1 MARFISISL
10 AVVVMSNLF
19 AFAQKYEPVP
29 MCLFVQENLPE
40 NQPYSSE
47 LSSGTEDQSASLT
60 MNIHSTF
67 NSNYL
72 TLEVI
77 GGAPKAMPFDLVN
90 AQGEEMYS
98 GTISGTQLIETESWP
113 VGTYYFRCGSKRET
127 IYILR

>member
-1 MARFISISL
+1 MARFISIIL
-10 AVVVMSNLF
+10 AVVVISNMF

-29 MCLFVQENLPE
+29 MCLFVQEETALD
-40 NQPYSSE
+40 QAYSGE
-47 LSSGTEDQSASLT
+47 LSEANDQSASLT
-60 MNIHSTF
+60 MNIHNTF

-77 GGAPKAMPFDLVN
+77 GGAPKAMPFELVN

-127 IYILR
+127 IYIMR

>member
-1 MARFISISL
+1 MARFISFGL
-10 AVVVMSNLF
+10 VVVVISNMV

-29 MCLFVQENLPE
+29 MCLFVQETALDPF
-40 NQPYSSE
+40 SSGE
-47 LSSGTEDQSASLT
+47 LSASNDQSAFLT
-60 MNIHSTF
+60 MNIHNTY

-77 GGAPKAMPFDLVN
+77 GEAVKAIPFELVN

-127 IYILR
+127 IYIMR

>member
-1 MARFISISL
+1 MARFISFSL
-10 AVVVMSNLF
+10 AVVVISNMF
-19 AFAQKYEPVP
+19 AWAQKYEPVP
-29 MCLFVQENLPE
+29 MCLFVQETTLDPV
-40 NQPYSSE
+40 YSDE
-47 LSSGTEDQSASLT
+47 FSGSDDQSAFLT

-72 TLEVI
+72 TLELI
-77 GGAPKAMPFDLVN
+77 GGTAKAMPFELVN

-127 IYILR
+127 IYIMR